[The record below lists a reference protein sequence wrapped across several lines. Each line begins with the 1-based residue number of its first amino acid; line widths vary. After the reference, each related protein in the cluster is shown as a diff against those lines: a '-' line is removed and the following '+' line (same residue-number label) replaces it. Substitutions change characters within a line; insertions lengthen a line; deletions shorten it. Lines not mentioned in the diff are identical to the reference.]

1 MKQRIMGII
10 AVVAITAVAGYNV
23 YNLQNDV
30 NLSNLALANVEAL
43 ADDGEGSGDKKFVVP
58 WTEEVSRE
66 DNGNSIIVTYK
77 HIVRCPH
84 GGYSDCTPSEKTT
97 QVTVP
102 KG

>member
-1 MKQRIMGII
+1 MKKKVLGVI
-10 AVVAITAVAGYNV
+10 AVVAVAAIAGYNV

-66 DNGNSIIVTYK
+66 DNGNSIIY
-77 HIVRCPH
+77 
-84 GGYSDCTPSEKTT
+84 
-97 QVTVP
+97 
-102 KG
+102 